1 MSREVKV
8 NVIASGSSGNAVLV
22 EDIALMDCGVPY
34 KAIEPYV
41 KGLKVVFLGHWHSD
55 HYKSSTIR
63 RLRKE
68 RPSLRFACC
77 NWMVPR
83 LIEDHVNLKNID
95 VYDKANQWYNYTRLG
110 IRAKQQ
116 PTLHDVP
123 NCCWHLDILGKK
135 VLYATDLATMEGIEA
150 KDYDLYLIEAN
161 RSREELDRT
170 IQEKRKNEEFV
181 YEYRVIGTHL
191 FEEQAREFL
200 ANNASEN
207 SRYIFL
213 HQHRE

>member
-1 MSREVKV
+1 MSGEVKV
-8 NVIASGSSGNAVLV
+8 NVIATGSSGNAIVV
-22 EDIALMDCGVPY
+22 EDIALFDCGVPY

-41 KGLKVVFLGHWHSD
+41 KDLKVVFLGHWHSD

-95 VYDKANQWYNYTRLG
+95 VYNEANQWYNYPRLG

-150 KDYDLYLIEAN
+150 KNYDLYLIEAN